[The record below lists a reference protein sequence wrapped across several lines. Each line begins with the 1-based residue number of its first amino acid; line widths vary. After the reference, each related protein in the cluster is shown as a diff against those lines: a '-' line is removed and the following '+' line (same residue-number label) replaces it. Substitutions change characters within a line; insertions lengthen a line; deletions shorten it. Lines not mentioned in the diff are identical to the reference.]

1 MIVAREG
8 LIMPQIVG
16 SSSVLSHSDHLSE
29 KWETLHPDG
38 ALHRTVANALI
49 KRTSKKP
56 LAPGC
61 AECETT
67 LLL

>member
-1 MIVAREG
+1 
-8 LIMPQIVG
+8 MPQIVG

-29 KWETLHPDG
+29 KRETLNPNG
-38 ALHRTVANALI
+38 AAHRVVANALI

-56 LAPGC
+56 LALGC
-61 AECETT
+61 VECETT